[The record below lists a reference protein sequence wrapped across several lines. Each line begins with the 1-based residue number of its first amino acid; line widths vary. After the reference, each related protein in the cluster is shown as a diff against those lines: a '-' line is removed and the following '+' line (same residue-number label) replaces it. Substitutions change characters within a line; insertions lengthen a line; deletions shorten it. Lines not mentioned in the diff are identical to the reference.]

1 VVNTAVFDKWHADV
15 ADSPAWARIFQQ
27 ALGLPPEVISNSLLT
42 GTGLAEVAAALRLA
56 PGQILVDL
64 ACGRG
69 GYGREVARLTGARL
83 VGLDFSAVAVAIAAR
98 GGPDSQVRFWVADFN
113 APGLRDNSAHA
124 VMCIDAIQFGNPP
137 VAALRQCR
145 RILASGG
152 RLAVTTWEPSGQVPE
167 TLPELFCQMNLGRDL
182 LDAGFEQIEV
192 TEKPA
197 WYAAERTLYETALQT
212 DDNGDPALVA
222 LRKEA
227 TQVLAAFDSMR
238 RVLATATAPLRRHY
252 PLTGRQWSMEW
263 CSSTI

>member
-167 TLPELFCQMNLGRDL
+167 TLPELFCQMNLGGDL